1 MGQNSVEATLKQEKE
16 KARVLRQSAW
26 WKNKLHNAVCY
37 YCEKNLKASEVTMD
51 HVVPLSQGG
60 KSVKSNLVVA
70 CKDCNNKK
78 KNMTTIEWLKEQGK
92 L

>member
-1 MGQNSVEATLKQEKE
+1 MTQNSQDLLIKKEKE
-16 KARVLRQSAW
+16 KARQLRLSSW
-26 WKNKLHNAVCY
+26 WKNKLNNAACY
-37 YCEKNLKASEVTMD
+37 YCEKILASKEVTMD